1 MNTQTITDIIDTLPK
16 RHCFLSIVYDLRD
29 IFKEKAEKLSVYN
42 TGTAIQEIDI
52 LIDLLGNLRT
62 LVRAAEASEK
72 LHATLTPTK
81 Q

>member
-1 MNTQTITDIIDTLPK
+1 MNTQEIKSVIETLPK
-16 RHCFLSIVYDLRD
+16 RHSFLCIAYDMRD

-42 TGTAIQEIDI
+42 TGTAIQEIDT

-62 LVRAAEASEK
+62 LVKAAEASEK
-72 LHATLTPTK
+72 LHATLTPSE